1 MNSETKSRILDLHRR
16 NTHLNTPAPS
26 LMVTGAMDFG
36 ADERY
41 APIDE
46 RMIATAAEALEAGQ
60 THYVDVP
67 GIGPLRAAIADYL
80 RTAFNGQYQQANVIV
95 TAGIQES
102 RFLTLQMIGDSVE
115 RVAVPEVVHPGVK
128 KALGVRPLQ
137 VETMAV
143 DAQGLPPIAE
153 IRKVL
158 EAGNRL
164 LFLESPSRLTGAAYS
179 AESVAAIAE
188 AAAQFEAVIIWDQG
202 LAPWAEGYVSLA
214 AKAPGQTVAIGE
226 AFPGMGLASWF
237 IGYIAA
243 PEKWIAPM
251 QSQKQIMAICTSTA
265 AQYAAL
271 EASKLA
277 AESHASQLPRL
288 NAARQALIAALDTT
302 EVIPGATASVVAL
315 RLSAGKKQPV
325 LKELKDAGYNAADGA
340 DFGMEDVLRLTISQD
355 STALLAVANVIKGA

>member
-1 MNSETKSRILDLHRR
+1 MNSETKSRILELHRG
-16 NTHLNTPAPS
+16 NTLLNTPAPS
-26 LMVTGAMDFG
+26 LMATGAIDYS

-46 RMIATAAEALEAGQ
+46 RMIASAAEALEAGQ

-67 GIGPLRAAIADYL
+67 GIGPLRAAIAEYL
-80 RTAFNGQYQQANVIV
+80 RTTDNGQYQQANVIV

-102 RFLTLQMIGDSVE
+102 RFLTLQMIGESVE
-115 RVAVPEVVHPGVK
+115 RIAVPAVVHPGVK

-137 VETMAV
+137 VETMVV
-143 DAQGLPPIAE
+143 DAQGLPLVAE
-153 IRKVL
+153 IRKAL
-158 EAGNRL
+158 EAGSRL

-179 AESVAAIAE
+179 TESVAAIAE

-214 AKAPGQTVAIGE
+214 SKASGHTVAIGE

-237 IGYIAA
+237 VGYIAA

-271 EASKLA
+271 EASKLV
-277 AESHASQLPRL
+277 AESHSSQLPRL
-288 NAARQALIAALDTT
+288 KAARQALIAALGTT
-302 EVIPGATASVVAL
+302 EVIPGSTASVLAL
-315 RLSAGKKQPV
+315 RLSPGKKQQV
-325 LKELKDAGYNAADGA
+325 LKQLKDAGYNAADGV
-340 DFGMEDVLRLTISQD
+340 DFGMEDVLRLTITQD
-355 STALLAVANVIKGA
+355 SAALLALANVIKGA